1 MTVTEESPVKPSNPN
16 FNLMAKPHDEPK
28 NENEGNNDLSE

>member
-1 MTVTEESPVKPSNPN
+1 MTVTEESPVKPN

-28 NENEGNNDLSE
+28 NENEGSNDLSE